1 MFVDV
6 LFSFQRTSCRLV
18 LATLLVYHVCLFLSN
33 TFLTFFETF
42 YFVSLYRSFLTT
54 LLSYHDCRILSNT
67 FLFFLSSLFHL
78 LTRDKKSTQR
88 VRLFELE
95 RVKRIEL
102 SQSAWK
108 AEVLPL
114 NYTAYRFGPATS
126 YSRTCVL
133 PSALRSLT
141 SVFGMGTGVTS
152 LPSSLDH

>member
-1 MFVDV
+1 MSVSFCQT
-6 LFSFQRTSCRLV
+6 LFKL
-18 LATLLVYHVCLFLSN
+18 
-33 TFLTFFETF
+33 FFETF

-67 FLFFLSSLFHL
+67 FLFFLSSLFHI
-78 LTRDKKSTQR
+78 LTRDKKSTLR

-114 NYTAYRFGPATS
+114 NYTRIWKGPATS

-141 SVFGMGTGVTS
+141 SVFGMGTGVPS

>member
-6 LFSFQRTSCRLV
+6 LFSFQRTSCHLV

-33 TFLTFFETF
+33 TFL
-42 YFVSLYRSFLTT
+42 
-54 LLSYHDCRILSNT
+54 
-67 FLFFLSSLFHL
+67 FFLSSLFHI
-78 LTRDKKSTQR
+78 LTRDKKSTLR

-114 NYTAYRFGPATS
+114 NYTRI
-126 YSRTCVL
+126 
-133 PSALRSLT
+133 
-141 SVFGMGTGVTS
+141 
-152 LPSSLDH
+152 

>member
-1 MFVDV
+1 MSVSFCQT
-6 LFSFQRTSCRLV
+6 LFKL
-18 LATLLVYHVCLFLSN
+18 
-33 TFLTFFETF
+33 FFETF

-67 FLFFLSSLFHL
+67 FLFFLSSLFHI
-78 LTRDKKSTQR
+78 LTRDKKSTLR

-114 NYTAYRFGPATS
+114 NYTRRKVWPSDVLLSHLGTTLGAKELNFCVRYGNRCALLAIITRPLKDVVNLPKLDIFFSFFG
-126 YSRTCVL
+126 
-133 PSALRSLT
+133 
-141 SVFGMGTGVTS
+141 
-152 LPSSLDH
+152 

>member
-1 MFVDV
+1 MSVSFCQT
-6 LFSFQRTSCRLV
+6 LFKL
-18 LATLLVYHVCLFLSN
+18 
-33 TFLTFFETF
+33 FFETF

-67 FLFFLSSLFHL
+67 FLFLLSSLFHI
-78 LTRDKKSTQR
+78 LTRDKKSTLR

-114 NYTAYRFGPATS
+114 NYTRI
-126 YSRTCVL
+126 
-133 PSALRSLT
+133 
-141 SVFGMGTGVTS
+141 
-152 LPSSLDH
+152 

>member
-1 MFVDV
+1 MSVSFCQT
-6 LFSFQRTSCRLV
+6 LFKL
-18 LATLLVYHVCLFLSN
+18 
-33 TFLTFFETF
+33 FFETF

-67 FLFFLSSLFHL
+67 FLFFLSSLFHI
-78 LTRDKKSTQR
+78 LTRDKKSTLR

-114 NYTAYRFGPATS
+114 NYTRLFEWSGRQDSNLRPPGPKPGALPSWATS
-126 YSRTCVL
+126 RTFMARPRGVEPL
-133 PSALRSLT
+133 TFWSVVKRSIQL
-141 SVFGMGTGVTS
+141 SYGRYLVGA
-152 LPSSLDH
+152 